1 MLGRHSSPLDSR
13 WREALGTAVYA
24 ETSTRWGPRLPRRRF
39 ADMISG
45 LNMPRLHGAKID
57 EERRF
62 LRWWLT
68 SSAMARRWCSC
79 IIDPPWI
86 GCYGQ
91 AHKSE
96 KSNVLLIYIRFS
108 WEWYRCDRN
117 ATTNPLEQ
125 KKIEFFIPKK
135 SVSKKTAKN
144 THFRPIFFHNLS
156 LQQDGAMKTG
166 HNLDCGPPQL
176 MEKKRGEIFF

>member
-1 MLGRHSSPLDSR
+1 MFRQKCFIR
-13 WREALGTAVYA
+13 V
-24 ETSTRWGPRLPRRRF
+24 
-39 ADMISG
+39 
-45 LNMPRLHGAKID
+45 
-57 EERRF
+57 
-62 LRWWLT
+62 
-68 SSAMARRWCSC
+68 
-79 IIDPPWI
+79 WI
-86 GCYGQ
+86 GIQDQIFIGRDNKRNELTTKKVNHKNRLSGQ

-125 KKIEFFIPKK
+125 KKIKFFIPKK